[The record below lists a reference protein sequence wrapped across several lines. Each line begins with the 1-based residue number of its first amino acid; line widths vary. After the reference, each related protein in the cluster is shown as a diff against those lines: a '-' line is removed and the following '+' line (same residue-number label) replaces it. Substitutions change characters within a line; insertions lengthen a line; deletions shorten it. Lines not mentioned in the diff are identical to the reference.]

1 MIKENCIMR
10 LIELRANKETFH
22 TITFN
27 KVGIS
32 IIRAIKVSED
42 KKSTYNST
50 GKSLLVY
57 LIHFCLGGSENQELK
72 DKLPGWEFS
81 LDFIIEDVP
90 YTVSRNVDNQKVMIF
105 NEKEYSMSEYKVYL
119 QSKVFFN
126 IPKDFNNISFRSLI
140 NRFIRPK
147 KSSYDIYNC
156 YVKEE
161 ACYQELLNNS
171 YLLGLDI
178 SRISKKKELKEEW
191 DTTKEKKKNIENDS
205 IMREFFTGDTDK
217 KKIDLEIIGL
227 EKKLER
233 LTKSISEFKVAE
245 DYDSIR
251 KEADEFSEQLKRYKN
266 RRSVIY
272 NAISNIGK
280 SLEIRPDISSKDIKN
295 LFEDAKITISESIKR
310 RFDDVEDFNRKLLGN
325 RKARLLEEK
334 KQFES
339 QLNELE
345 GIIRKLGKAQDEK
358 LSLLKATGSLEE
370 YSKLNEQCSQVQI
383 KYNKLVDYNDLLGTY
398 NSKIDEIKEKFV
410 KENSDTNK
418 YLKEIELLKKRNIE
432 VFNSFAEQFYQN
444 KTSGIIIENNEGEN
458 KNRFN
463 IEATIDSD
471 SGDGVNNVKIF
482 CFDWTILKTQ
492 NNHNIKFIFHDSRL
506 ISEIDPRQIAT
517 MFYLSNFHT
526 NEFGLQYII
535 TANQK
540 ELDALKSELS
550 EEEYQEYIEKNI
562 VEELTDESDESKL
575 LGITIDLNYEK

>member
-1 MIKENCIMR
+1 MR

-27 KVGIS
+27 KVGVS

-81 LDFIIEDVP
+81 LDFLIEDVP
-90 YTVSRNVDNQKVMIF
+90 LTASRNVDNQKVILL
-105 NEKEYSMSEYKVYL
+105 NGKEYALNEYKDYL

-126 IPKDFNNISFRSLI
+126 IPTDFKNISFRSLI

-147 KSSYDIYNC
+147 KSSYDTYNC
-156 YVKEE
+156 YLKEE
-161 ACYQELLNNS
+161 VGYQELLNNS

-178 SRISKKKELKEEW
+178 SRICKKKELKEEW

-205 IMREFFTGDTDK
+205 IMREFFTGDEDK

-233 LTKSISEFKVAE
+233 LTKSIAEFKVAE

-251 KEADEFSEQLKRYKN
+251 KEADEISEQLKRYKN
-266 RRSVIY
+266 RRSVIF
-272 NAISNIGK
+272 NAINNIEK
-280 SLEIRPDISSKDIKN
+280 SLEIRPDISSKDIQN
-295 LFEDAKITISESIKR
+295 LFEDARITINESIKR
-310 RFDDVEDFNRKLLGN
+310 RLDEVEEFNRKLLGN
-325 RKARLLEEK
+325 RKARLLDEK

-339 QLNELE
+339 QLNELD
-345 GIIRKLGKAQDEK
+345 GIIRRLGKAQDEK
-358 LSLLKATGSLEE
+358 LSLLQATGSLEE

-383 KYNKLVDYNDLLGTY
+383 KFNKLVDYKELLGSY
-398 NSKIDEIKEKFV
+398 NSKIDEIKEAFV

-458 KNRFN
+458 QSRFN

-492 NNHNIKFIFHDSRL
+492 NNHNVKFIFHDSRL

-540 ELDALKSELS
+540 ELDALKSEFT
-550 EEEYQEYIEKNI
+550 EEEYQEYIERNI

-575 LGITIDLNYEK
+575 LGVTIDLNYEK

>member
-1 MIKENCIMR
+1 MR

-27 KVGIS
+27 KVGVS

-72 DKLPGWEFS
+72 EKLPGWEFY
-81 LDFIIEDVP
+81 LDFSIDDVL
-90 YTVSRNVDNQKVMIF
+90 YTASRNVDNQKTVRL
-105 NEKEYSMSEYKVYL
+105 NDKEYKLSQYTDFL

-126 IPKDFNNISFRSLI
+126 IPNDFKFISFRSLI

-147 KSSYDIYNC
+147 KSSYDTYNS

-161 ACYQELLNNS
+161 VAYQELLNNS

-178 SRISKKKELKEEW
+178 SRISRKKELKEEW

-205 IMREFFTGDTDK
+205 IMREFFTGDAGK

-233 LTKSISEFKVAE
+233 LTQSIAEFKVAE

-251 KEADEFSEQLKRYKN
+251 KEADELSEQLKGYKN
-266 RRSVIY
+266 RRFVIF
-272 NAISNIGK
+272 NAVNNIDK
-280 SLEIRPDISSKDIKN
+280 SLDIKPDISSKDIQN
-295 LFEDAKITISESIKR
+295 LFENARVTINESIKK
-310 RFDDVEDFNRKLLGN
+310 RFDEVEDFNRKLIGN

-334 KQFES
+334 KQFER
-339 QLNELE
+339 QLNELD
-345 GIIRKLGKAQDEK
+345 GIIRRLGKDQDEK
-358 LSLLKATGSLEE
+358 LNLLKTTGSLEE
-370 YSKLNEQCSQVQI
+370 YAKLNEQLSQVQI
-383 KYNKLVDYNDLLGTY
+383 KYNKLVDYKELLGSY
-398 NSKIDEIKEKFV
+398 NSKIDEIKEAFV

-418 YLKEIELLKKRNIE
+418 YLKEIDILKKRNIE

-444 KTSGIIIENNEGEN
+444 KTSGIIIENNDGEN
-458 KNRFN
+458 QCRFN

-482 CFDWTILKTQ
+482 CFDWTMLKTQ
-492 NNHNIKFIFHDSRL
+492 NNHNVKFIFHDSRL

-517 MFYLSNFHT
+517 MFSLSMFHT
-526 NEFGLQYII
+526 NEYGFQYII

-540 ELDALKSELS
+540 ELDALKSEFS
-550 EEEYQEYIEKNI
+550 EEEYEEYIEKNI

>member
-1 MIKENCIMR
+1 MR

-27 KVGIS
+27 KVGVS

-72 DKLPGWEFS
+72 EKLPGWEFS
-81 LDFIIEDVP
+81 LDFLIDDVLF
-90 YTVSRNVDNQKVMIF
+90 TATRNVDNQKFVRL
-105 NEKEYSMSEYKVYL
+105 NEKEYKLSEYTDWL
-119 QSKVFFN
+119 QSKTFFN
-126 IPKDFNNISFRSLI
+126 IPNDFKYISFRSLI

-147 KSSYDIYNC
+147 KSSYDTYNC
-156 YVKEE
+156 YLKEE
-161 ACYQELLNNS
+161 VGYQELLNNS

-227 EKKLER
+227 EKKIER
-233 LTKSISEFKVAE
+233 LSKSIADFKVAE

-251 KEADEFSEQLKRYKN
+251 KEADEISEQLKRYKN
-266 RRSVIY
+266 RRSVIF
-272 NAISNIGK
+272 NAINNIEK
-280 SLEIRPDISSKDIKN
+280 SLDIRPDISSKDIQN
-295 LFEDAKITISESIKR
+295 LFEDAKITINESIKR
-310 RFDDVEDFNRKLLGN
+310 RFDEVEDFNRKLLGN
-325 RKARLLEEK
+325 RKARLLDEK

-339 QLNELE
+339 QLNELD
-345 GIIRKLGKAQDEK
+345 GIIRSLGKAQDEK
-358 LSLLKATGSLEE
+358 LSLLQATGSLEE

-383 KYNKLVDYNDLLGTY
+383 KYNKLVDYKELLGTY
-398 NSKIDEIKEKFV
+398 NSKIDEIKEAFV

-418 YLKEIELLKKRNIE
+418 YLKEIELLKKKNIE

-458 KNRFN
+458 QSRFN

-492 NNHNIKFIFHDSRL
+492 NNHNVKFIFHDSRL

-526 NEFGLQYII
+526 SEFGLQYII

-540 ELDALKSELS
+540 ELDALKSEFT
-550 EEEYQEYIEKNI
+550 EEEYQEYIERNI

-575 LGITIDLNYEK
+575 LGVTIDLNYEK

>member
-1 MIKENCIMR
+1 M
-10 LIELRANKETFH
+10 IELRANKETFH

-27 KVGIS
+27 KVGVS

-50 GKSLLVY
+50 GKSLLIY

-72 DKLPGWEFS
+72 EKLPEWEFS
-81 LDFIIEDVP
+81 LDFLIDDVP
-90 YTVSRNVDNQKVMIF
+90 FTATRNVDNQKFVRL
-105 NEKEYSMSEYKVYL
+105 NEKEYKLSEYTDWL
-119 QSKVFFN
+119 QSKTFFN
-126 IPKDFNNISFRSLI
+126 IPNEFKYISFRSLI

-147 KSSYDIYNC
+147 KSSYDTYNC
-156 YVKEE
+156 YLKEE
-161 ACYQELLNNS
+161 VGYQELLNNS

-205 IMREFFTGDTDK
+205 IMREFFTGDSDK

-233 LTKSISEFKVAE
+233 LTKSIAEFKVAE

-251 KEADEFSEQLKRYKN
+251 KEADEISEQLKRYKN
-266 RRSVIY
+266 RRSVIF
-272 NAISNIGK
+272 NAINNIEK
-280 SLEIRPDISSKDIKN
+280 SLDIRPDISSKDIQN
-295 LFEDAKITISESIKR
+295 LFEDAKININESIKR
-310 RFDDVEDFNRKLLGN
+310 RFDEVEDFNRKLLGN
-325 RKARLLEEK
+325 RKARLLDEK

-339 QLNELE
+339 QLNELD
-345 GIIRKLGKAQDEK
+345 GIIRMLGKAQDEK
-358 LSLLKATGSLEE
+358 LSLLQATGSLEE

-383 KYNKLVDYNDLLGTY
+383 KYNKLVDYKELLGTY
-398 NSKIDEIKEKFV
+398 NSKIDEIKEAFV

-458 KNRFN
+458 QSRFN

-492 NNHNIKFIFHDSRL
+492 NNHNVKFIFHDSRL

-540 ELDALKSELS
+540 ELDALKSEFT
-550 EEEYQEYIEKNI
+550 EEEYQKFIEKNI

>member
-1 MIKENCIMR
+1 MR

-27 KVGIS
+27 KVGVS

-72 DKLPGWEFS
+72 EKLPGWEFS
-81 LDFIIEDVP
+81 LDFLIDNVLF
-90 YTVSRNVDNQKVMIF
+90 TATRNVDNQKFVRL
-105 NEKEYSMSEYKVYL
+105 NEKEYKLSEYTDWL
-119 QSKVFFN
+119 QSKTFFN
-126 IPKDFNNISFRSLI
+126 IPNDFKYISFRSLI

-147 KSSYDIYNC
+147 KSSYDTYNC
-156 YVKEE
+156 YLKEE
-161 ACYQELLNNS
+161 VGYQELLNNS

-205 IMREFFTGDTDK
+205 IMREFFTGDADK

-233 LTKSISEFKVAE
+233 LTKSIAEFKVAE

-251 KEADEFSEQLKRYKN
+251 KEADEISEQLKRYKN
-266 RRSVIY
+266 RRSVIF
-272 NAISNIGK
+272 NAINNIEK
-280 SLEIRPDISSKDIKN
+280 SLDIRPDISSKDIQN
-295 LFEDAKITISESIKR
+295 LFEDAKITINESIKR
-310 RFDDVEDFNRKLLGN
+310 RFDEVEDFNRKLLGN
-325 RKARLLEEK
+325 RKARLLDEK
-334 KQFES
+334 KLFES
-339 QLNELE
+339 QLNELD
-345 GIIRKLGKAQDEK
+345 GIIRRLGKAQDEK

-383 KYNKLVDYNDLLGTY
+383 KYNKLVDYKELLGTY
-398 NSKIDEIKEKFV
+398 NSKIDEIKESFV

-458 KNRFN
+458 QSRFN

-492 NNHNIKFIFHDSRL
+492 NNHNVKFIFHDSRL

-517 MFYLSNFHT
+517 MFHLSNFHT

-540 ELDALKSELS
+540 ELDALKSEFS
-550 EEEYQEYIEKNI
+550 EQEYQEYIEKNI